1 MNVYLFDVDGVLCDT
16 GCTINQEFHDWFVD
30 WSKDKLYCLVTG
42 GERNSTIQ
50 QVGNTIVNNAYM
62 NFHCMGNHIFIEDRE
77 YKINQ
82 FDFNAPERYW
92 LECYVKESPYH
103 TKVGNH
109 IEVRTG
115 SVNFSVLGRDAT
127 LEQKKEYALWDSTIN
142 ERLMLIKEFTDMFPK
157 YEAYIGGNASIDI
170 CLRSA
175 NKSKCADF
183 MIIPDRRCIFFGDKC
198 FPKGIDYPLYKSTAV
213 NFRDG
218 HWIKNG
224 YHETW
229 EKLKTL

>member
-1 MNVYLFDVDGVLCDT
+1 MKVYLFDVDGVLCDT

-30 WSKDKLYCLVTG
+30 WSKDKIYCLVTG
-42 GERNSTIQ
+42 GERSSTMQ
-50 QVGNTIVNNAYM
+50 QVGDTIINNAYM

-82 FDFNAPERYW
+82 FDFNSPERYW

-127 LEQKKEYALWDSTIN
+127 LEQKKEYADWDIIN
-142 ERLMLIKEFTDMFPK
+142 KERLMLIKEFTNTFPK

-170 CLRSA
+170 CLRDA
-175 NKSKCADF
+175 NKSKCIDL
-183 MIIPDRRCIFFGDKC
+183 MLIMNRHYIFFGDKC
-198 FPKGIDYPLYKSTAV
+198 FTHGIDYPLYSSPSVQSK
-213 NFRDG
+213 

-229 EKLKTL
+229 EKLKTI